1 LGDYAH
7 GGAQRGFIDAMQESI
22 ECPVVRHG
30 PQSEGAPEFPMFAQP
45 HFGFPEGPVLMAH
58 HAEERKELG
67 LR

>member
-1 LGDYAH
+1 
-7 GGAQRGFIDAMQESI
+7 
-22 ECPVVRHG
+22 
-30 PQSEGAPEFPMFAQP
+30 MFAQP